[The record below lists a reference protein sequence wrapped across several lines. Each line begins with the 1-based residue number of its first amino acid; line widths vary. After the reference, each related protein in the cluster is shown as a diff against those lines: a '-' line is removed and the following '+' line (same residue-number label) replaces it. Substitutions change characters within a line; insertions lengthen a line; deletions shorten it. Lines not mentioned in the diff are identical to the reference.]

1 MEQKLTILE
10 AYKAMISFLDEYY
23 FRFGQDNLGVILG
36 SIQLRSDQST
46 ADPAAWQDWIEAVNR
61 VLDETKR

>member
-10 AYKAMISFLDEYY
+10 AYQAMISFLDEYY

-36 SIQLRSDQST
+36 SIQLRSDQTT

-61 VLDETKR
+61 VLD